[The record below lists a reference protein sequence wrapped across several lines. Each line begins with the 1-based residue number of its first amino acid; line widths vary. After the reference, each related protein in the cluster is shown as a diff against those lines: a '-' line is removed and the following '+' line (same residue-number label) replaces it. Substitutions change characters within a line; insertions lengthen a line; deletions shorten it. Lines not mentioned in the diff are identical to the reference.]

1 MYFNIYEVDTVPI
14 TQNRMDACSIGEH
27 IVFIEK
33 RAVVEDL
40 EDKEKSDAL
49 QAFGKWL
56 KKENL
61 GTLKKSSFILNEDA
75 GCGKHFADRYARFH
89 QLAEALSAMTAED
102 YLHRFRDLCN
112 LTADLKKAVVDED
125 DDYFFLAGS
134 TLLTMDEFLRFAA
147 APDVTYHIGSICKYH
162 Q

>member
-1 MYFNIYEVDTVPI
+1 MYYNIYEVDTTPI
-14 TQNRMDACSIGEH
+14 TCSRMDACSIGEH

-33 RAVVEDL
+33 YAVVEEL

-61 GTLKKSSFILNEDA
+61 GKLKKSSFTLNEDA
-75 GCGKHFADRYARFH
+75 GYGKHFVGRYARFH
-89 QLAEALSAMTAED
+89 QLAEALFAMTVED
-102 YLHRFRDLCN
+102 YLHQFRDLCN

-125 DDYFFLAGS
+125 DDYVFLAGS
-134 TLLTMDEFLRFAA
+134 TLFTMDEFLRFAA
-147 APDVTYHIGSICKYH
+147 PGMTYHIGSICKYH

>member
-1 MYFNIYEVDTVPI
+1 MYYTIYEVDTAPI
-14 TQNRMDACSIGEH
+14 TYSRMDACSIGEH

-33 RAVVEDL
+33 CAVVEDL

-49 QAFGKWL
+49 QTFGKWL

-75 GCGKHFADRYARFH
+75 AGGKHFADRYARFH
-89 QLAEALSAMTAED
+89 QLAEVLSGLTEED
-102 YLHRFRDLCN
+102 YLHRFSDLCN
-112 LTADLKKAVVDED
+112 LITDLKKSVVDED
-125 DDYFFLAGS
+125 DDYVNLNGDE
-134 TLLTMDEFLRFAA
+134 LLTMDEFLRFAK
-147 APDVTYHIGSICKYH
+147 TGRQYHIGSICKYH

>member
-1 MYFNIYEVDTVPI
+1 MYYTIYEVDTAPI
-14 TQNRMDACSIGEH
+14 TYSRMDAYSIGEH

-33 RAVVEDL
+33 CAVVEDL

-75 GCGKHFADRYARFH
+75 AVGKHFANHYARFH
-89 QLAEALSAMTAED
+89 QLAEALSAITEED

-112 LTADLKKAVVDED
+112 LTADLKKVVVDEN
-125 DDYFFLAGS
+125 DDYVFLANT

-147 APDVTYHIGSICKYH
+147 PGVPYHIGAVCKYH

>member
-1 MYFNIYEVDTVPI
+1 MYFSIYEVDTAPI
-14 TQNRMDACSIGEH
+14 TQSRMDACSIGEH

-33 RAVVEDL
+33 CAMLEDL

-61 GTLKKSSFILNEDA
+61 GTLKKSGFILNEDA
-75 GCGKHFADRYARFH
+75 AVGKHFADRYARFH
-89 QLAEALSAMTAED
+89 QLAEALSAMTDKD

-125 DDYFFLAGS
+125 DDYVFLANT

-147 APDVTYHIGSICKYH
+147 APGVTYHIGAVCKYH

>member
-1 MYFNIYEVDTVPI
+1 MYYTIYEVDTAPI
-14 TQNRMDACSIGEH
+14 TYSRMDACSIGEH

-33 RAVVEDL
+33 CAVVEDL

-49 QAFGKWL
+49 QTFGKWL

-75 GCGKHFADRYARFH
+75 AGGKHFADRYARFH
-89 QLAEALSAMTAED
+89 QLAEALSAMTEED

-112 LTADLKKAVVDED
+112 LTADLKKTVVDED
-125 DDYFFLAGS
+125 DDYVFLANT

-147 APDVTYHIGSICKYH
+147 PGLTYHIGTVCKYH